1 MLRQGFAAAFALLAL
16 AACTTAPVRPAGP
29 AAPGSGPTSPP
40 VTSTGTSTAVS
51 FSDLAGWSQEDH
63 LGALDAFRQGC
74 GAAKDPALVE
84 VCRKARAERASNDD
98 DARRFL
104 EANFRPEALP
114 GQGLLTAYFA
124 PEYEARMSRSA
135 EFSAPMRG
143 KPADLV
149 TLDLAQFD
157 PGLTGKKVAGEI
169 EGGQV
174 LPYRDRAAIEATPEP
189 RPLAWLR
196 PEDLFFLQI
205 QGSGVLVLPDGRRV
219 RAAFAAHNGRPF
231 VGVATPM
238 RDRGL
243 LADNNTSGDA
253 IRAWLASH
261 RGPEADAIMRLNPR
275 YVFFQTLP
283 DDGRQAVGAAGVTL
297 PPGGPSRWI
306 RLGTRWASSSGWT
319 PARPSW
325 RAVFRPIAAW
335 RWPWTSAGRSRATC
349 GPTSTPARGRR
360 PGPRPGACATTC
372 VSTASSPKVDEGA
385 DVVKRP
391 PRQDELRLWGMVTAT
406 VKAKSAQKAA
416 GWTPKAQK
424 SLVQPT
430 SLQPMAPLLV
440 DPKTIKPAGAKRPR
454 GRWRASS
461 PTASARSPAS
471 TRRSTP
477 ASTCTAWTRTAPGR
491 CWRPSCAAPGR
502 TATARPWWSPARA
515 SWAWA
520 SCGPARPNGWPTRPC
535 ATSSPACR
543 RPTSGTAATGRC
555 TWP

>member
-1 MLRQGFAAAFALLAL
+1 MLRLPGARGGFAAAFALLAL

-40 VTSTGTSTAVS
+40 VTSTGPSIAVS

-63 LGALDAFRQGC
+63 LGALDAFRQVC

-84 VCRKARAERASNDD
+84 VCRKARAERVGNDD

-157 PGLTGKKVAGEI
+157 PGLTGKKAAGEI

-174 LPYRDRAAIEATPEP
+174 LPYPDRAAIEATPET

-196 PEDLFFLQI
+196 PEDLFFLQV

-231 VGVATPM
+231 VGIATPM

-283 DDGRQAVGAAGVTL
+283 DDGRQAVGAAGVPL
-297 PPGGPSRWI
+297 PPGRAIAVDPGKHAMGELFWLDASAPKLAGGFPTYR
-306 RLGTRWASSSGWT
+306 RLAVALDVGGAIKGDVRADLYTGTG
-319 PARPSW
+319 
-325 RAVFRPIAAW
+325 AAAGAE
-335 RWPWTSAGRSRATC
+335 AGRVRH
-349 GPTSTPARGRR
+349 
-360 PGPRPGACATTC
+360 
-372 VSTASSPKVDEGA
+372 D
-385 DVVKRP
+385 
-391 PRQDELRLWGMVTAT
+391 LRLYR
-406 VKAKSAQKAA
+406 
-416 GWTPKAQK
+416 
-424 SLVQPT
+424 LV
-430 SLQPMAPLLV
+430 
-440 DPKTIKPAGAKRPR
+440 PR
-454 GRWRASS
+454 G
-461 PTASARSPAS
+461 
-471 TRRSTP
+471 
-477 ASTCTAWTRTAPGR
+477 
-491 CWRPSCAAPGR
+491 
-502 TATARPWWSPARA
+502 
-515 SWAWA
+515 
-520 SCGPARPNGWPTRPC
+520 
-535 ATSSPACR
+535 
-543 RPTSGTAATGRC
+543 
-555 TWP
+555 

>member
-297 PPGGPSRWI
+297 PPGRAI
-306 RLGTRWASSSGWT
+306 AVD
-319 PARPSW
+319 PARHAMGELFWLDASAPKLAGGFPTYRRLAVALDVGGAIKGDV
-325 RAVFRPIAAW
+325 RADLYTGTGAAAGAE
-335 RWPWTSAGRSRATC
+335 AGRVRH
-349 GPTSTPARGRR
+349 
-360 PGPRPGACATTC
+360 
-372 VSTASSPKVDEGA
+372 D
-385 DVVKRP
+385 
-391 PRQDELRLWGMVTAT
+391 LRLYR
-406 VKAKSAQKAA
+406 
-416 GWTPKAQK
+416 
-424 SLVQPT
+424 LVPQ
-430 SLQPMAPLLV
+430 
-440 DPKTIKPAGAKRPR
+440 
-454 GRWRASS
+454 GR
-461 PTASARSPAS
+461 
-471 TRRSTP
+471 
-477 ASTCTAWTRTAPGR
+477 
-491 CWRPSCAAPGR
+491 
-502 TATARPWWSPARA
+502 
-515 SWAWA
+515 
-520 SCGPARPNGWPTRPC
+520 
-535 ATSSPACR
+535 
-543 RPTSGTAATGRC
+543 
-555 TWP
+555 

>member
-29 AAPGSGPTSPP
+29 AAPGSGPTPP
-40 VTSTGTSTAVS
+40 VTSTGPSTAVS
-51 FSDLAGWSQEDH
+51 FNDLAGWSQEDH

-74 GAAKDPALVE
+74 GAAKDPALAE
-84 VCRKARAERASNDD
+84 VCRKARAERVGNDD

-104 EANFRPEALP
+104 ETNFRPEALP

-157 PGLTGKKVAGEI
+157 PGLSGKKAAGEI

-174 LPYRDRAAIEATPEP
+174 LPYPDRAAIEATPET

-231 VGVATPM
+231 VGIATPM

-283 DDGRQAVGAAGVTL
+283 DDGRQAVGAAGVPL
-297 PPGGPSRWI
+297 PPGRAIAVDPAKHAMGELFWLDASAPKLAGGFPTYR
-306 RLGTRWASSSGWT
+306 RLAVALDVGGAIKGDVRADLYTGTG
-319 PARPSW
+319 
-325 RAVFRPIAAW
+325 AAAGAE
-335 RWPWTSAGRSRATC
+335 AGRVRH
-349 GPTSTPARGRR
+349 
-360 PGPRPGACATTC
+360 
-372 VSTASSPKVDEGA
+372 D
-385 DVVKRP
+385 
-391 PRQDELRLWGMVTAT
+391 LRLYR
-406 VKAKSAQKAA
+406 
-416 GWTPKAQK
+416 
-424 SLVQPT
+424 LV
-430 SLQPMAPLLV
+430 
-440 DPKTIKPAGAKRPR
+440 PR
-454 GRWRASS
+454 G
-461 PTASARSPAS
+461 
-471 TRRSTP
+471 
-477 ASTCTAWTRTAPGR
+477 
-491 CWRPSCAAPGR
+491 
-502 TATARPWWSPARA
+502 
-515 SWAWA
+515 
-520 SCGPARPNGWPTRPC
+520 
-535 ATSSPACR
+535 
-543 RPTSGTAATGRC
+543 
-555 TWP
+555 

>member
-1 MLRQGFAAAFALLAL
+1 MLRQGFVAAFALLAL

-29 AAPGSGPTSPP
+29 AAPGSGPTPP
-40 VTSTGTSTAVS
+40 VTSTGPSTAVS
-51 FSDLAGWSQEDH
+51 FNDLAGWLQEDH

-84 VCRKARAERASNDD
+84 VCRKARAERVGNDD

-157 PGLTGKKVAGEI
+157 PGLSGKKAAGEI

-174 LPYRDRAAIEATPEP
+174 LPYPDRAAIEATPET

-231 VGVATPM
+231 VGIATPM

-283 DDGRQAVGAAGVTL
+283 DDGRQVVGAAGVPL
-297 PPGGPSRWI
+297 PPGRAIAVDPGRHAMGELFWLDASAPKLAGGFPTYR
-306 RLGTRWASSSGWT
+306 RLAVALDVGGAIKGDVRADLYTGTG
-319 PARPSW
+319 
-325 RAVFRPIAAW
+325 AAAGAE
-335 RWPWTSAGRSRATC
+335 AGRVRH
-349 GPTSTPARGRR
+349 
-360 PGPRPGACATTC
+360 
-372 VSTASSPKVDEGA
+372 D
-385 DVVKRP
+385 
-391 PRQDELRLWGMVTAT
+391 LRLYR
-406 VKAKSAQKAA
+406 
-416 GWTPKAQK
+416 
-424 SLVQPT
+424 LVPQ
-430 SLQPMAPLLV
+430 
-440 DPKTIKPAGAKRPR
+440 
-454 GRWRASS
+454 GR
-461 PTASARSPAS
+461 
-471 TRRSTP
+471 
-477 ASTCTAWTRTAPGR
+477 
-491 CWRPSCAAPGR
+491 
-502 TATARPWWSPARA
+502 
-515 SWAWA
+515 
-520 SCGPARPNGWPTRPC
+520 
-535 ATSSPACR
+535 
-543 RPTSGTAATGRC
+543 
-555 TWP
+555 

>member
-40 VTSTGTSTAVS
+40 VTSTGPSTAVS

-84 VCRKARAERASNDD
+84 VCRKARAERVGNDD

-157 PGLTGKKVAGEI
+157 PGLTGKKAAGEI

-174 LPYRDRAAIEATPEP
+174 LPYPDRAAIEATPET

-231 VGVATPM
+231 VGIATPM

-283 DDGRQAVGAAGVTL
+283 DDGRQAVGAAGVPL
-297 PPGGPSRWI
+297 PPGRAIAVDPGRHAMGELFWLDASAPKLAGGFPTYR
-306 RLGTRWASSSGWT
+306 RLAVALDVGGAIKGDVRADLYTGTG
-319 PARPSW
+319 
-325 RAVFRPIAAW
+325 AAAGAE
-335 RWPWTSAGRSRATC
+335 AGRVRH
-349 GPTSTPARGRR
+349 
-360 PGPRPGACATTC
+360 
-372 VSTASSPKVDEGA
+372 D
-385 DVVKRP
+385 
-391 PRQDELRLWGMVTAT
+391 LRLYR
-406 VKAKSAQKAA
+406 
-416 GWTPKAQK
+416 
-424 SLVQPT
+424 LV
-430 SLQPMAPLLV
+430 
-440 DPKTIKPAGAKRPR
+440 PR
-454 GRWRASS
+454 G
-461 PTASARSPAS
+461 
-471 TRRSTP
+471 
-477 ASTCTAWTRTAPGR
+477 
-491 CWRPSCAAPGR
+491 
-502 TATARPWWSPARA
+502 
-515 SWAWA
+515 
-520 SCGPARPNGWPTRPC
+520 
-535 ATSSPACR
+535 
-543 RPTSGTAATGRC
+543 
-555 TWP
+555 

>member
-1 MLRQGFAAAFALLAL
+1 MLRQGFAVAFALLAV

-29 AAPGSGPTSPP
+29 AAPGSGPIPP
-40 VTSTGTSTAVS
+40 VTSTGPSTAVS
-51 FSDLAGWSQEDH
+51 FNDLAGWPQEDH

-84 VCRKARAERASNDD
+84 VCRKARAERVGNDD

-104 EANFRPEALP
+104 EANFRPEVLP

-157 PGLTGKKVAGEI
+157 PGLSGKKAAGEI

-174 LPYRDRAAIEATPEP
+174 LPYPDRAVIEATPET

-231 VGVATPM
+231 VGIATPM

-253 IRAWLASH
+253 IRAWLANH

-283 DDGRQAVGAAGVTL
+283 DDGRQAVGAAGVPL
-297 PPGGPSRWI
+297 PPGRAI
-306 RLGTRWASSSGWT
+306 AVD
-319 PARPSW
+319 PARHAMGELFWLDASAPKLAGGFPTYRRLAVALDVGGAIKGEV
-325 RAVFRPIAAW
+325 RADLYTGTGAAAGAE
-335 RWPWTSAGRSRATC
+335 AGRVRH
-349 GPTSTPARGRR
+349 
-360 PGPRPGACATTC
+360 
-372 VSTASSPKVDEGA
+372 D
-385 DVVKRP
+385 
-391 PRQDELRLWGMVTAT
+391 LRLYR
-406 VKAKSAQKAA
+406 
-416 GWTPKAQK
+416 
-424 SLVQPT
+424 LV
-430 SLQPMAPLLV
+430 
-440 DPKTIKPAGAKRPR
+440 PR
-454 GRWRASS
+454 G
-461 PTASARSPAS
+461 
-471 TRRSTP
+471 
-477 ASTCTAWTRTAPGR
+477 
-491 CWRPSCAAPGR
+491 
-502 TATARPWWSPARA
+502 
-515 SWAWA
+515 
-520 SCGPARPNGWPTRPC
+520 
-535 ATSSPACR
+535 
-543 RPTSGTAATGRC
+543 
-555 TWP
+555 